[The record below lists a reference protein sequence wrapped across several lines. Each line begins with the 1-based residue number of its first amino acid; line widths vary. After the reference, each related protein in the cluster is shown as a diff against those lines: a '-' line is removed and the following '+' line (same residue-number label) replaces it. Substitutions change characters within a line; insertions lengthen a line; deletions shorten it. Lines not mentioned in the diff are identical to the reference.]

1 MTSSISIFPS
11 CLSSPTSTCVTKGA
25 DEEATCPVAFVS
37 MHPGDLRLLSQ
48 PWLWSS
54 AGEDNKV
61 TAFTERLLSARH
73 CAQRSP

>member
-11 CLSSPTSTCVTKGA
+11 YLSSPTSTFITKGA

-37 MHPGDLRLLSQ
+37 MPPGDLRLLSQ
-48 PWLWSS
+48 PGLWSS
-54 AGEDNKV
+54 TGEDNKG
-61 TAFTERLLSARH
+61 TAFTERSLSTRH